1 MANGDGPA
9 RIMDVTSAR
18 GLELTRTAQPGRM
31 HPAWWSFVQ
40 FCGKLQHGEI
50 ERLRIQDGLPVLAE
64 MTTKKI
70 KFS

>member
-1 MANGDGPA
+1 MNT
-9 RIMDVTSAR
+9 MSNR
-18 GLELTRTAQPGRM
+18 GLEVPRTPQTGRM

-70 KFS
+70 KFT